1 MFTGLVEAVAT
12 VTAVEFAGGGAR
24 LSVAVRWPEVD
35 GPTRLGDSIAVNG
48 ACLTAIAI
56 AAAESAETLTFDL
69 SHETLARTTFA
80 HATAGQRVNVERAL
94 LVGDRLGGHI
104 VTGHVD
110 GVGHLVSK
118 TAHPAGWDLVY
129 GLPADLLPEIVQ
141 KGSICL
147 DGVSLTVNRVGGDLP
162 THCVGVTIV
171 PHTSQ
176 HTQLLE
182 GEVGKAVHVET
193 DIFAKHI
200 RRLTEFTRQNEK

>member
-104 VTGHVD
+104 VTGHVT
-110 GVGHLVSK
+110 GSVIWSARPPIQL
-118 TAHPAGWDLVY
+118 AGTWSTVFLR
-129 GLPADLLPEIVQ
+129 ICSQ
-141 KGSICL
+141 KLCK
-147 DGVSLTVNRVGGDLP
+147 
-162 THCVGVTIV
+162 
-171 PHTSQ
+171 
-176 HTQLLE
+176 
-182 GEVGKAVHVET
+182 KAVFVST
-193 DIFAKHI
+193 AC
-200 RRLTEFTRQNEK
+200 R